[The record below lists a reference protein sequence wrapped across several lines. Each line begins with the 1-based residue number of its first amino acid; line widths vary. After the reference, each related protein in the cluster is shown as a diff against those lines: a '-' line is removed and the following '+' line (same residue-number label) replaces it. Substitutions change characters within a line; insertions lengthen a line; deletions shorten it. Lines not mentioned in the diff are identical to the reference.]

1 MNSFSNS
8 MACRRTLPWTA
19 ARKELPDHKAVVTLL
34 PEPAKEVT
42 IRLGAAAG
50 AWKTLVGRTP
60 QAGAS
65 SSYHL
70 GNRDCTAI
78 FLDPVETE
86 GETRTAVSFNRVPG
100 WANRVIAPDTNGQ
113 VHVSFP
119 HGLSVDEMATAEG
132 RFAGLPL
139 KQVKEFRFQTRPY
152 NYVQFRHVSLAPGE
166 PTHVEIM
173 D

>member
-1 MNSFSNS
+1 

-100 WANRVIAPDTNGQ
+100 WANRVIAQDTNGQ